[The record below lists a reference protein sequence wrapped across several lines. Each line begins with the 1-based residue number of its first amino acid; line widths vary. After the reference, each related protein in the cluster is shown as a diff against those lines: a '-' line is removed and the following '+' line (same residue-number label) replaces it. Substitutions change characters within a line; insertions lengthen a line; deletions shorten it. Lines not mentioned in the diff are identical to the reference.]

1 MASTTPNSTQPGSS
15 SSRFTASILA
25 IIPLAISLAALV
37 WGFFFLRDIQLAKDS
52 NIPQVV
58 TVLLAIVWGVGGVV
72 LLFTTANFFIE
83 QLSDKWI
90 RRLQPVLFV
99 GPAILMLI
107 WSLVLPTIRTLIL
120 SFYDEASVN
129 FVWFENFKYVFTN
142 DGMLIVFRNNLMW
155 MIFGTLFTVTTGL
168 LIAVLADR
176 SKFESVAKA
185 LIFMPMAIS
194 FVGAGVIWNFVY
206 SVKPVDASQ
215 IGLLNSVVV
224 FFGGQPQA
232 WTAFFQPWNNFFLI
246 IIVIW
251 LQTGYAMVLFS
262 AAIKGVSTEIL
273 EAARVDGATE
283 LQVFFRIMIPQ
294 IMGTIITVST
304 TIIIF
309 TLKIFDVVIVMTG
322 GQYGTSVIATEFYR
336 QYFTYNNNG
345 VGSAIAIVL
354 LIAVTPVMA
363 YNLRQ
368 FAQREVF

>member
-107 WSLVLPTIRTLIL
+107 WALVLPTIRTLIL

-262 AAIKGVSTEIL
+262 AAIKGVSSEIL